1 MMSGVPP
8 ALVLGALIC
17 LGYAALLHL
26 WLGRNLRDLFITLLM
41 AAMGFGFG
49 QVIGLFTAVPL
60 FQVGQL
66 HLLEASLGAWLL
78 MGVARLIA
86 P

>member
-8 ALVLGALIC
+8 ALVLGALFC
-17 LGYAALLHL
+17 VGYAALLHL
-26 WLGRNLRDLFITLLM
+26 WIGRNLRELFITLFM

-49 QVIGLFTAVPL
+49 QIIGLFTAAPFL
-60 FQVGQL
+60 QIGQL
-66 HLLEASLGAWLL
+66 HLVEASLGAWVL
-78 MGVARLIA
+78 MGVARAVA